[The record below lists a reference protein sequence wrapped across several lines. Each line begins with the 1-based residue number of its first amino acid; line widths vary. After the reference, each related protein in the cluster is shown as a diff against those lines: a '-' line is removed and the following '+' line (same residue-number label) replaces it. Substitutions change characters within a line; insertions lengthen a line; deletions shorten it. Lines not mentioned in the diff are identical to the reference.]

1 MVDEVV
7 DDGYEYPEDVVE
19 INQHRFVGIRTLT
32 LAIIALFG
40 YIGAVYLP
48 VFAGTTIDTEGLYN
62 LAMMGFAFFFVKTT
76 IPLLKNKI

>member
-19 INQHRFVGIRTLT
+19 INQHRFVGIRTLI

-48 VFAGTTIDTEGLYN
+48 VLTGVTIDTEGLYN
-62 LAMMGFAFFFVKTT
+62 LTMMGFAFFFVKTV
-76 IPLLKNKI
+76 IPLVK

>member
-19 INQHRFVGIRTLT
+19 INQHRFVGVRTLI
-32 LAIIALFG
+32 LALIALFG

-48 VFAGTTIDTEGLYN
+48 VLAGTAIDTEGLYN

-76 IPLLKNKI
+76 IPLLK

>member
-7 DDGYEYPEDVVE
+7 DKGYEYPEDVVE
-19 INQHRFVGIRTLT
+19 INQHRFVGVRTLI
-32 LAIIALFG
+32 LALIALFG

-48 VFAGTTIDTEGLYN
+48 VLAGGTAIDTEGLYN

-76 IPLLKNKI
+76 IPLLK